1 MPYKDKE
8 KQKLYW
14 RKYQQSDKRK
24 AYKAEW
30 HKNNPDKVA
39 VYQERHVARRKKDPV
54 KYRTYFRNRHLIT
67 KYGITQEWYDQT
79 AEAQGGLCAICGSD
93 PDITTHGITRFA
105 IDHCHKTGKVRGLL
119 CNNCNVGIGLFADN
133 PGMMRKAAG
142 YLEAHSKE
150 A

>member
-79 AEAQGGLCAICGSD
+79 AEAQGGLCAICGH
-93 PDITTHGITRFA
+93 PDRSAKA
-105 IDHCHKTGKVRGLL
+105 ILHVDHCHDTGKVRGLL
-119 CNNCNVGIGLFADN
+119 CHHCNVGLGHFRNDPALLS
-133 PGMMRKAAG
+133 RAAT
-142 YLEAHSKE
+142 YLGT
-150 A
+150 